1 MLYCKYYIIFIL
13 SYLLPLLSV
22 AQSGIYPEGKT
33 VAARF
38 GVPSG
43 YHRTDTA
50 PATFAFFLQR
60 LPLLPPKTPVKFYDG
75 VPNTASRP
83 AAVIDMETGDK
94 NLQQNV
100 QTAIRLWAEY
110 LFEQQRFADIH
121 FHINNGE
128 LIPYEQWAQGMKL
141 VINRKAYWTK
151 TPSNPRLYQTF
162 RRYLNFIF
170 TNSDFQTLLQD
181 LELSAATNIAP
192 GDILVSGDDTGND
205 VVMVLDAAVHQET
218 GETLVLLVSG
228 GNPAQSI
235 QVLQN
240 TGENKTSDAW
250 FPVNNDGVL
259 MIDNRSIPTAQRY
272 RFRSSSAA
280 LTK

>member
-1 MLYCKYYIIFIL
+1 MPCSKYYIIFIL
-13 SYLLPLLSV
+13 LLPLPCV
-22 AQSGIYPEGKT
+22 AQSGIHPEGRT
-33 VAARF
+33 VIARF
-38 GVPSG
+38 GVPAG

-50 PATFAFFLQR
+50 PATFAFFLQH

-75 VPNTASRP
+75 VPNTASHA

-94 NLQQNV
+94 NLQQNI

-110 LFEQQRFADIH
+110 LFEQQRFPDIH

-141 VINRKAYWTK
+141 VINHKTYWTK

-181 LELSAATNIAP
+181 MELSSANTVA
-192 GDILVSGDDTGND
+192 SGDVLIYNNGSENF
-205 VVMVLDAAVHQET
+205 VVMILDVAVHQET

-228 GNPAQSI
+228 GNPAQSVH
-235 QVLQN
+235 VLQN
-240 TGENKTSDAW
+240 TGENKTTGAW
-250 FPVNNDGVL
+250 FPVKDGVL
-259 MIDNRSIPTAQRY
+259 TAGEMSFSTAQRY
-272 RFRSSSAA
+272 RFRR
-280 LTK
+280 